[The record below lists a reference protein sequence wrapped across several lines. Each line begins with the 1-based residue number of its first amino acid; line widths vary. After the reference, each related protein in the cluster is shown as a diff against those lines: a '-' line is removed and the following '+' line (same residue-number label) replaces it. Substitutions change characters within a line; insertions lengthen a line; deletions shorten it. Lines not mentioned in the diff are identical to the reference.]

1 MTAGTLDVAA
11 PVNPTPITIDGPA
24 VGPAVP
30 LAVTVTTTVVTMT
43 TVATP
48 FAPVVVATGVTRGV
62 EEVSPLAVPFDTME
76 EDEGLEATLA
86 VPVDVL
92 ELRVVAKPLVV
103 TFDEGLKTGVLAM
116 LVVGV
121 PLPIVG
127 DEVVP
132 LVVGLPKPNV
142 GAYDEPN

>member
-1 MTAGTLDVAA
+1 VTAGTLDVAV
-11 PVNPTPITIDGPA
+11 PVNPTPTTVDGPA
-24 VGPAVP
+24 VGTAVP
-30 LAVTVTTTVVTMT
+30 SAVTVTTTVVTMT

-48 FAPVVVATGVTRGV
+48 STPVVVATGVTRGV
-62 EEVSPLAVPFDTME
+62 EEVRPVVVPLDTME
-76 EDEGLEATLA
+76 EGEGLEAMLV

-103 TFDEGLKTGVLAM
+103 TFDEGLMTGVLAM

-121 PLPIVG
+121 PLPTVG